1 MRSIITITTDFGTRD
16 GFVGQMKGIMLGM
29 NPEASVV
36 DVTHEIEP
44 FSILEGALVIK
55 GIAGRFPRDSIHV
68 GVVDPGVGSERRGIV
83 LRADGRLY
91 VGPDNGLF
99 SLLMRSA
106 PSWEMREI
114 ENPAFMLPQPHPT
127 FHGRDV
133 FAPVAAHLSL
143 GKPFLEV
150 GAAVEEPVMLP
161 VPTPTR
167 TSSGIRGEIIHVDR
181 FGNLVSNI
189 EEAMVDRPVNAVAAG
204 HGRMHGIGRYF
215 GQVGEGEPLAHIN
228 SSGYLEIAVNRGNA
242 AVQLGIE
249 TGQPVEITWNPE
261 K

>member
-1 MRSIITITTDFGTRD
+1 MRSIITISTDFGTRD
-16 GFVGQMKGIMLGM
+16 GFVGQMKGIMLGI

-36 DVTHEIEP
+36 DVTHDIEP

-55 GIAGRFPRDSIHV
+55 GIAGHFPRGSIHV

-83 LRADGRLY
+83 FRADGRLY

-99 SLLMRSA
+99 SLLMRSS
-106 PSWEMREI
+106 PPGEIREI

-143 GKPFLEV
+143 GKPFHEV
-150 GAAVEEPVMLP
+150 GAAVGEPVMLP

-167 TSSGIRGEIIHVDR
+167 TSAGIRGEIIHVDR

-189 EEAMVDRPVNAVAAG
+189 EEAMLDRPVSAVAAG
-204 HGRMHGIGRYF
+204 HVRMHGIGRYF

-228 SSGYLEIAVNRGNA
+228 SSGYLEIAVNRANA

-249 TGQPVEITWNPE
+249 KGQPVEITWNPE